1 MSCHEV
7 LSAQGR
13 SSAADAPGSHLRL
26 GPDRRNVGVA
36 RDFVRSALV
45 GQTESILYDAA
56 WLTSELVAN
65 AIVHAETD
73 FIVGVRADAGEIL
86 VTVTDPRH
94 DRIPHVGHMPS
105 ADDVVE
111 MSRGI
116 ALVCAVATD
125 FGWKLLPNG
134 DGKVVWFTLVVD

>member
-1 MSCHEV
+1 MSCQVV

-13 SSAADAPGSHLRL
+13 SFGDGTACNHLRL

-36 RDFVRSALV
+36 RDFIRRHLV
-45 GQTESILYDAA
+45 GQPESTLYDAA

-73 FIVGVRADAGEIL
+73 FEVGVTSNATEIL
-86 VTVTDPRH
+86 ITVTDPRH
-94 DRIPHVGHMPS
+94 DRVPRVGRMPS

-116 ALVCAVATD
+116 ALVCQVASD
-125 FGWKLLPNG
+125 FGWGLLPNG
-134 DGKVVWFTLVVD
+134 DGKVVWFTLALN